1 MLLLLLICLYHFF
14 LKLAAAAI
22 DPIRCGNA
30 PLNKNFSRYDYL
42 VCLWHLR
49 MFATLQQPSLFL
61 QMPDTHRLVGGLETK
76 PHTWPWTGQL
86 VTVKEVD
93 EAGNA
98 TVVHKCGCALID
110 HEFVGT
116 AAHCFAKRQSPS
128 TITLRSCYPFSF
140 SRIPRRYRVML
151 GGHEIYSGQA
161 HRVLSISIHP
171 LYQIVHSAYDVAL
184 LRYNKKSQQYLF
196 RRRIY
201 KRISPEVEYGAEIWP
216 ICLPTLPVK
225 INGKLLYEQQFISNS
240 IRVCAS

>member
-1 MLLLLLICLYHFF
+1 
-14 LKLAAAAI
+14 
-22 DPIRCGNA
+22 
-30 PLNKNFSRYDYL
+30 
-42 VCLWHLR
+42 
-49 MFATLQQPSLFL
+49 
-61 QMPDTHRLVGGLETK
+61 MPDTHRLVGGLETK

-110 HEFVGT
+110 HEFVVT
-116 AAHCFAKRQSPS
+116 AAHCFAEMQSPS
-128 TITLRSCYPFSF
+128 TIIPRSCYPFSF

-184 LRYNKKSQQYLF
+184 LR
-196 RRRIY
+196 
-201 KRISPEVEYGAEIWP
+201 ISPEVEYGAEIWP